1 MSQRRSTDCRW
12 FLQPLM
18 ILTILF
24 ISSSFVWAANTITV
38 TSPNGGEIWELGST
52 QTIRWTYTG
61 TPGVNVKIDLYR
73 SGAFNRLII
82 GRTPIGNAGSGSYT
96 WTVPAGQKKDSR
108 YKVKVSST
116 RTSSIN
122 DMSDKQFTITNA
134 QPVPSITVTSPNGGE
149 TWPAGSVQTI
159 GWTYTGDP
167 GASVKID
174 LLKGGVVNQTITSS
188 ASIGNNGSGSYGWT
202 VPASQEA
209 GSDYRIRVTSTSNGA
224 YTDTSNNDIAIV
236 AVITVTSPNGGE
248 TWPVG
253 SVQTIRWTY
262 TGNPG
267 TAVKINLLK
276 GGVVNQTI
284 TSSASIGN
292 NGSGSYGWTVSLS
305 QAAGSDYRIRVTST
319 SDGTCTDTSDN
330 NIHIVAVNLTEWPNA
345 VSSANSDPWL
355 AEHHDE
361 ITVMRPRIL
370 ALNFVNHKT
379 MEQMQDH
386 MEQAIQAIAEST
398 RYHGYND
405 PDAPAFLQYEL
416 AYAIDLRDKVIPP
429 YYTKRNSTLYPREN
443 PVEGYWGFDYEK
455 LFTSEFTQLYNI
467 ANPKDPSRLLSLC
480 ELIDRGLVH
489 EVWVYC
495 DGDVPDVSMA
505 EILELKP
512 YYDEDRNRLP
522 DQMNRCAGN
531 GCFDA
536 EDNIPCNRTVRIG
549 CFNNMRGVGCYLESL
564 SHGMESTGAWS
575 PPIPY
580 LSRYF
585 SNFAGFDLDTRYGLP
600 FDSWYASSGNGYA
613 LSYPT
618 ESSVTYYVQGNRG
631 TINPYDPICGNVHF
645 APNGRKHY
653 DLDSPSAVRTSCT
666 HYRDGS
672 GQTDLF
678 TRSDFESYLSMAP
691 DCMGGFLIWWRQNM
705 PGLNNTA
712 LDDEGNPM
720 LNWWPFLFY

>member
-1 MSQRRSTDCRW
+1 M
-12 FLQPLM
+12 
-18 ILTILF
+18 TI
-24 ISSSFVWAANTITV
+24 A
-38 TSPNGGEIWELGST
+38 
-52 QTIRWTYTG
+52 
-61 TPGVNVKIDLYR
+61 
-73 SGAFNRLII
+73 
-82 GRTPIGNAGSGSYT
+82 
-96 WTVPAGQKKDSR
+96 
-108 YKVKVSST
+108 
-116 RTSSIN
+116 
-122 DMSDKQFTITNA
+122 
-134 QPVPSITVTSPNGGE
+134 
-149 TWPAGSVQTI
+149 
-159 GWTYTGDP
+159 
-167 GASVKID
+167 
-174 LLKGGVVNQTITSS
+174 
-188 ASIGNNGSGSYGWT
+188 
-202 VPASQEA
+202 
-209 GSDYRIRVTSTSNGA
+209 
-224 YTDTSNNDIAIV
+224 
-236 AVITVTSPNGGE
+236 
-248 TWPVG
+248 
-253 SVQTIRWTY
+253 
-262 TGNPG
+262 
-267 TAVKINLLK
+267 
-276 GGVVNQTI
+276 
-284 TSSASIGN
+284 
-292 NGSGSYGWTVSLS
+292 
-305 QAAGSDYRIRVTST
+305 
-319 SDGTCTDTSDN
+319 
-330 NIHIVAVNLTEWPNA
+330 AVNLSEWPNA
-345 VSSANSDPWL
+345 VSFANSDPWL

>member
-1 MSQRRSTDCRW
+1 
-12 FLQPLM
+12 M

-159 GWTYTGDP
+159 RWTYTGDPGASVKIDLLKGGVINQTITSTASIGTNGSGSYGWTVPASQEAGSDYRISVTSTSNSAYTDTSNNDIAIVAVITVTSPNGGERWPVGSVQTIRWTYTGDP

-174 LLKGGVVNQTITSS
+174 LLKGGVVNQTITST
-188 ASIGNNGSGSYGWT
+188 ASIGSSGSGSYDWT
-202 VPASQEA
+202 VPASQQA
-209 GSDYRIRVTSTSNGA
+209 GSDYRIRVTSTSN
-224 YTDTSNNDIAIV
+224 
-236 AVITVTSPNGGE
+236 
-248 TWPVG
+248 
-253 SVQTIRWTY
+253 
-262 TGNPG
+262 
-267 TAVKINLLK
+267 
-276 GGVVNQTI
+276 
-284 TSSASIGN
+284 SS
-292 NGSGSYGWTVSLS
+292 
-305 QAAGSDYRIRVTST
+305 
-319 SDGTCTDTSDN
+319 CTDTSDSN
-330 NIHIVAVNLTEWPNA
+330 MTIAAVNLSEWPNA
-345 VSSANSDPWL
+345 VSFANSDPWL

-386 MEQAIQAIAEST
+386 MEQAIQAIAEGS
-398 RYHGYND
+398 RYHGYSD
-405 PDAPAFLQYEL
+405 PDVPAFLQYEL

-429 YYTKRNSTLYPREN
+429 YYTYRNSTLYPREK
-443 PVEGYWGFDYEK
+443 PVDGYWGFDYEK
-455 LFTSEFTQLYNI
+455 LFTPEYTQLYNI
-467 ANPKDPSRLLSLC
+467 PDPDDPDQLLSLC

-512 YYDEDRNRLP
+512 YYDENRNRLP
-522 DQMNRCAGN
+522 NQMNRCAGN

-536 EDNIPCNRTVRIG
+536 EDSIPCNRTVRIG

-585 SNFAGFDLDTRYGLP
+585 TNFAGFDLDTRYGLP

-678 TRSDFESYLSMAP
+678 TRSDFESYLSLAP

>member
-1 MSQRRSTDCRW
+1 
-12 FLQPLM
+12 
-18 ILTILF
+18 
-24 ISSSFVWAANTITV
+24 
-38 TSPNGGEIWELGST
+38 
-52 QTIRWTYTG
+52 
-61 TPGVNVKIDLYR
+61 
-73 SGAFNRLII
+73 
-82 GRTPIGNAGSGSYT
+82 
-96 WTVPAGQKKDSR
+96 
-108 YKVKVSST
+108 
-116 RTSSIN
+116 
-122 DMSDKQFTITNA
+122 MSDKQFSITNPE
-134 QPVPSITVTSPNGGE
+134 PVSSITVTSPNGGE
-149 TWPAGSVQTI
+149 TWPTGSVQTI
-159 GWTYTGDP
+159 RWTYTGDP

-174 LLKGGVVNQTITSS
+174 LQKGGAVNQAITSS
-188 ASIGNNGSGSYGWT
+188 TSIGSNGSGSYSWT

-248 TWPVG
+248 TWPAG
-253 SVQTIRWTY
+253 LVQTIHWTY
-262 TGNPG
+262 TGDPG

-284 TSSASIGN
+284 TSSTSIGN
-292 NGSGSYGWTVSLS
+292 NGSGSYGWTVPAS
-305 QAAGSDYRIRVTST
+305 QQAGSDYRIRVTST
-319 SDGTCTDTSDN
+319 SDGTCTDTSDS
-330 NIHIVAVNLTEWPNA
+330 NIRVIAANLSEWPNA
-345 VSSANSDPWL
+345 VSFANSDPWL

-386 MEQAIQAIAEST
+386 MQQAIQAIAEGS
-398 RYHGYND
+398 RYHGYSD

-455 LFTSEFTQLYNI
+455 LFTAEYTQFYNI
-467 ANPKDPSRLLSLC
+467 PDPANPSRLLSLC

-495 DGDVPDVSMA
+495 DGDVPDVGMA

-512 YYDEDRNRLP
+512 YYDENRNRVP
-522 DQMNRCAGN
+522 GEMNRCAGN

-549 CFNNMRGVGCYLESL
+549 GFNNMRGVGCYLESL

-585 SNFAGFDLDTRYGLP
+585 PNFAGFDLDTRYGLP

-618 ESSVTYYVQGNRG
+618 ESSVTYYVQGKRG

-678 TRSDFESYLSMAP
+678 TRSDFESYLSLAP

>member
-1 MSQRRSTDCRW
+1 MYGRW
-12 FLQPLM
+12 FLLPLM
-18 ILTILF
+18 VFVVLF
-24 ISSSFVWAANTITV
+24 ISSSFALAADTITV
-38 TSPNGGEIWELGST
+38 SSPNGGEVWEQGST

-61 TPGVNVKIDLYR
+61 IPGVNVKIELYR
-73 SGAFNRLII
+73 NGAFSRLII
-82 GRTPIGNAGSGSYT
+82 GRTPIGNGGSGSYT
-96 WTVPAGQKKDSR
+96 WTVPAGQKEDSR

-116 RTSSIN
+116 RKSSIN
-122 DMSDKQFTITNA
+122 DMSDKQFTITKA
-134 QPVPSITVTSPNGGE
+134 QPVSSITVTSPNGGE
-149 TWPAGSVQTI
+149 TWPAGSAQTI
-159 GWTYTGDP
+159 RWTYTGDPGASVKIDLLKGGVVNRTITSSASIGNNGSGSCGWTVPASQQAGSDYRIRVTSTSDASCTDTSDSNISIVAVITVTSPNGGENWPVGSVQAIRWTYTGDP

-202 VPASQEA
+202 VPASQQA
-209 GSDYRIRVTSTSNGA
+209 GSDYRI
-224 YTDTSNNDIAIV
+224 
-236 AVITVTSPNGGE
+236 
-248 TWPVG
+248 
-253 SVQTIRWTY
+253 
-262 TGNPG
+262 
-267 TAVKINLLK
+267 K
-276 GGVVNQTI
+276 
-284 TSSASIGN
+284 
-292 NGSGSYGWTVSLS
+292 
-305 QAAGSDYRIRVTST
+305 VTST
-319 SDGTCTDTSDN
+319 SDASCTDTSDS
-330 NIHIVAVNLTEWPNA
+330 NISIVAVNSSEWPNA
-345 VSSANSDPWL
+345 VSFANSDPWL

-386 MEQAIQAIAEST
+386 MEQAIQAIAEGS
-398 RYHGYND
+398 RYHGYSD
-405 PDAPAFLQYEL
+405 PSAPAFLQYEL
-416 AYAIDLRDKVIPP
+416 AYAIDLRDKVIPAGYP
-429 YYTKRNSTLYPREN
+429 YRNSTLYPREN

-455 LFTSEFTQLYNI
+455 LFTPEFTQLYNI
-467 ANPKDPSRLLSLC
+467 ADPDNPSRLLSLC

-489 EVWVYC
+489 EIWVYC

-512 YYDEDRNRLP
+512 YYDENRNRVP
-522 DQMNRCAGN
+522 GEMDRCAGN
-531 GCFDA
+531 GCFDD

-549 CFNNMRGVGCYLESL
+549 GFNNMRGVGCYLESL

-585 SNFAGFDLDTRYGLP
+585 PNFAGFDLDTRYGLP
-600 FDSWYASSGNGYA
+600 FDSWYGSSGDRYA

-618 ESSVTYYVQGNRG
+618 ETSVTYYVQGYRG
-631 TINPYDPICGNVHF
+631 TIDPYDPICGNVHF

-653 DLDSPSAVRTSCT
+653 DLDSPYTVRTSCT

-678 TRSDFESYLSMAP
+678 TRSDFEPYLSLAP
-691 DCMGGFLIWWRQNM
+691 DCMGGFLVWWRQNI
-705 PGLNNTA
+705 PGLDNSA
-712 LDDEGNPM
+712 LDDENNPM

>member
-1 MSQRRSTDCRW
+1 
-12 FLQPLM
+12 
-18 ILTILF
+18 
-24 ISSSFVWAANTITV
+24 
-38 TSPNGGEIWELGST
+38 
-52 QTIRWTYTG
+52 
-61 TPGVNVKIDLYR
+61 
-73 SGAFNRLII
+73 
-82 GRTPIGNAGSGSYT
+82 
-96 WTVPAGQKKDSR
+96 
-108 YKVKVSST
+108 
-116 RTSSIN
+116 
-122 DMSDKQFTITNA
+122 
-134 QPVPSITVTSPNGGE
+134 
-149 TWPAGSVQTI
+149 
-159 GWTYTGDP
+159 
-167 GASVKID
+167 
-174 LLKGGVVNQTITSS
+174 
-188 ASIGNNGSGSYGWT
+188 
-202 VPASQEA
+202 
-209 GSDYRIRVTSTSNGA
+209 
-224 YTDTSNNDIAIV
+224 
-236 AVITVTSPNGGE
+236 
-248 TWPVG
+248 VG